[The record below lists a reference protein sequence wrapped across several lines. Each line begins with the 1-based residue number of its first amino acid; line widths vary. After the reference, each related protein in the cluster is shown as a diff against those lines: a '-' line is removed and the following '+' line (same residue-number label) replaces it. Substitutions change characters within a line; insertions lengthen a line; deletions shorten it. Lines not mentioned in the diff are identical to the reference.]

1 MLTIKYV
8 KYMYSRVVK
17 DVFYAIIKT
26 WSVKNIK
33 SETKKLLK
41 ITTIKKTYLNI
52 KIQFSSCMLN

>member
-1 MLTIKYV
+1 
-8 KYMYSRVVK
+8 MYSRVVK

-41 ITTIKKTYLNI
+41 ITTIKKPI
-52 KIQFSSCMLN
+52 